1 MRNLQKYLL
10 AAAMLWAT
18 PTYCSSLFA
27 KEQAEASRPKLIT
40 LYSFKGGAD
49 GYNPGA
55 GLVSDPSGTLYG
67 TTQDQGAYGYGTVFQ
82 LTPPALTGGAWT
94 ETVRYSFVGGSDA
107 QTPYAALVIDKNG
120 AFYGTTANGGASGY
134 GTVFQVTPPALAGGS
149 WTETVL
155 YSFGPGIDGRSPY
168 GALVFGKNG
177 ALYGTTYFGGVSNK
191 GTVFQLSP
199 PASAGGTWTENVLYS
214 FLDGSDGANP
224 WAALVFGKNGALY
237 GTTYFGGVSNKG
249 AVFQLSPP
257 ASAGG
262 TWTENVL
269 YSFLDG
275 SDGANPVA
283 ALVFGEDSSL
293 YGTTTS
299 GGSSNGGIV
308 FKLSPP
314 TIAGGTWTETVLY
327 SFESRA
333 RGSKSTLVVGNNG
346 ALYGTTE
353 FGGTGRGCG
362 PGGCG
367 TVFTLKP
374 PVAGDLWAEYVLHNF
389 RRADG
394 SNPQG
399 GLLFG
404 SNGVFYGTTSQW
416 GAGVAGTVFQLTL

>member
-168 GALVFGKNG
+168 G
-177 ALYGTTYFGGVSNK
+177 
-191 GTVFQLSP
+191 
-199 PASAGGTWTENVLYS
+199 
-214 FLDGSDGANP
+214 
-224 WAALVFGKNGALY
+224 ALVFGKNGALY